1 MPPALQRS
9 DFLDDRRLQGRVFC
23 EGYTDLIESWLVE
36 LFEGAPGGEG
46 SAANDTGVALI
57 AVGGQG
63 RRELA
68 PQSDLDLLLVHAGNV
83 PAEKVS
89 AIADALWYPIWD
101 VGLKLGHAVRTIRDT
116 LTLAND
122 DLETATALLSARH
135 VAGDGALTA
144 ELVEKAKANWR
155 KRGKKWLGELADSV
169 DERHLGAG
177 ELAFDLEP
185 DLKDGRGGLRDVHAL
200 NWARAAGADVDEL
213 LLAELEAH
221 HDDLLAVRVELHR
234 ATARPGDRL
243 MLQEQDVV
251 AAALGDRDADALM
264 GEVAAAGRAIAWASD
279 ESWHDIRL
287 TLAGPFR
294 ERFRRERQIEDGLV
308 LRSGRVCLA
317 DEDAAVTDPEMVLRV
332 GLSAAR
338 RTARI
343 GLSTMAAL
351 RAAPR
356 VEHPW
361 PESTRGLLVDLLR
374 NGPAS
379 IPVIE
384 TLDQFDLWTPLLP
397 EWEPVR
403 SLPQRNVFHRYTVD
417 RHLLECSA
425 EAASLAHRTPRPD
438 LLVVGAL
445 LHDIG
450 KGRTGDHSELGE
462 SLGRTIAQRL
472 GFDHDDAETI
482 AFLVRHHLLLS
493 DVATRRD
500 LDDPATIAKVAQVV
514 VTPDRL
520 ALLRALSEAD
530 GVATGPTAWGPWKAQ
545 LVEQLAA
552 RVANTLNGE
561 DPGAET
567 RTAFPSPA
575 QRELMAEGGLHVV
588 ADGERITIVCPDRL
602 GVFSRVAGALALHDL
617 DVVEANVH
625 SEGGVAVDE
634 FRVVVG
640 GSGVLP
646 WDDVRAD
653 ILRSVEGRLAVQA
666 RLDERARNTRRRD
679 RLGPSQFPARV
690 RFDNDATGDATVLEA
705 IGPDRIGLL
714 YGLTRTL
721 ADLDLNVES
730 AKIHTMGSD
739 VVDTFYVTSSSGAK
753 VRDVEHQTEIQ
764 RALMHVLDPSF

>member
-9 DFLDDRRLQGRVFC
+9 DFLDDRRLQGRAFC
-23 EGYTDLIESWLVE
+23 EGYTDLIEAWLVE
-36 LFEGAPGGEG
+36 LFDG
-46 SAANDTGVALI
+46 SATSSSGVALI

-68 PQSDLDLLLVHAGNV
+68 PQSDLDLLLVHTSSTPKAT
-83 PAEKVS
+83 VS
-89 AIADALWYPIWD
+89 AVADSLWYPIWD

-135 VAGDGALTA
+135 VAGDESLTL
-144 ELVEKAKANWR
+144 ELAEKAKANWR
-155 KRGKKWLGELADSV
+155 KRGKKWLSELADSV
-169 DERHLGAG
+169 EERHRSAG

-200 NWARAAGADVDEL
+200 GWARAAGADVDEL
-213 LLAELEAH
+213 LLSELEAH

-243 MLQEQDVV
+243 MLQEQDIV
-251 AAALGDRDADALM
+251 AAALGDGDADALM
-264 GEVAAAGRAIAWASD
+264 AEVATAGRAIAWASD

-287 TLAGPFR
+287 TLSGPFR
-294 ERFRRERQIEDGLV
+294 DRFRRERQVEPGLV
-308 LRSGRVCLA
+308 LRNGRVCLT
-317 DEDAAVTDPEMVLRV
+317 DEDAPVTDPAMVLRV
-332 GLSAAR
+332 GLNAAR
-338 RTARI
+338 RSARI
-343 GLSTMAAL
+343 GLGTMAAL
-351 RAAPR
+351 RDAPSI
-356 VEHPW
+356 ETPW
-361 PESTRGLLVDLLR
+361 PTPTRELLVDLLR

-384 TLDQFDLWTPLLP
+384 TLDQFGLWSPLLP

-438 LLVVGAL
+438 LLVLAAL

-450 KGRTGDHSELGE
+450 KGRVGDHSEIGE
-462 SLGRTIAQRL
+462 SLGREIATRL
-472 GFDHDDAETI
+472 GFDDDDVDTI
-482 AFLVRHHLLLS
+482 GFLVRHHLLLS

-500 LDDPATIAKVAQVV
+500 LEDPATIRQVAEVV
-514 VTPDRL
+514 GDPDRL

-530 GVATGPTAWGPWKAQ
+530 GMATGPTAWGPWKAQ
-545 LVEQLAA
+545 LVEQLAG
-552 RVANTLNGE
+552 RVAASFNGE
-561 DPGAET
+561 DAASEA
-567 RTAFPSPA
+567 RSAFPSPE
-575 QRELMAEGGLHVV
+575 QRELMGQGGLHVV

-602 GVFSRVAGALALHDL
+602 GVFCRVAGALSLHDL
-617 DVVEANVH
+617 DVVEANVY

-634 FRVVVG
+634 FRVTVG

-653 ILRSVEGRLAVQA
+653 IIRSVEGRLAVQA

-690 RFDNDATGDATVLEA
+690 RLDNDATREATVLEA
-705 IGPDRIGLL
+705 IGPDRLGLL

-739 VVDTFYVTSSSGAK
+739 VVDTFYVTTASGAK
-753 VRDVEHQTEIQ
+753 VTDADHQAEIH

>member
-9 DFLDDRRLQGRVFC
+9 DFLDDRRLQGRGFC

-36 LFEGAPGGEG
+36 LFEGALGGEG
-46 SAANDTGVALI
+46 SAANATGVALI

-68 PQSDLDLLLVHAGNV
+68 PQSDLDLLLVHAGGV

-135 VAGDGALTA
+135 VAGDAALTA
-144 ELVEKAKANWR
+144 ELAEKAKANWR

-169 DERHLGAG
+169 EERHLSAG

-213 LLAELEAH
+213 LLAELESH
-221 HDDLLAVRVELHR
+221 HDHLLAIRVELHR

-264 GEVAAAGRAIAWASD
+264 AEVAAAGRSIAWASD

-287 TLAGPFR
+287 TLSGPFR
-294 ERFRRERQIEDGLV
+294 DRFRRERQIEDGLV
-308 LRSGRVCLA
+308 LRSGRVCLV
-317 DEDAAVTDPEMVLRV
+317 DEDAPVTDPEMVLKV

-343 GLSTMAAL
+343 GLTTMTAL

-450 KGRTGDHSELGE
+450 KGRTGDHSEIGE
-462 SLGRTIAQRL
+462 SLGRSIAERV
-472 GFDHDDAETI
+472 GFDADDVDAI

-500 LDDPATIAKVAQVV
+500 LDDPATIEHVAQVV
-514 VTPDRL
+514 ETADRL

-530 GVATGPTAWGPWKAQ
+530 GVATGPTAWGSWKAQ

-552 RVANTLNGE
+552 RVANLLNGE
-561 DPGAET
+561 DHGGEG
-567 RTAFPSPA
+567 RTEFPSPE
-575 QRELMAEGGLHVV
+575 QRELMAQGGLHVV
-588 ADGERITIVCPDRL
+588 ADGERITVVCPDRL

-690 RFDNDATGDATVLEA
+690 RFDNEATGDATVLEA
-705 IGPDRIGLL
+705 IGPDRLGLL
-714 YGLTRTL
+714 YGLTKTL

-753 VRDVEHQTEIQ
+753 VRDAEHQAEIQ